1 MVTLVTKIDL
11 MEPMLPEDGNREL
24 EDFAF
29 DLISKANSLAG
40 TVNPIVTLAIGSLV
54 RSMNCYYSNLIE
66 GHDTHPR
73 DIERALHSD
82 LSSKPQQ
89 RALQLEA
96 VAHIELQKTIDE
108 GKDEPSSPTT
118 TTYVKWLHREFC
130 NRLPDDMLWVE
141 SMSGARRVRVKPGEL
156 RDDEVQIGRHLP
168 PVATALPRFL
178 ERFEEA
184 YDPRGLSKV
193 RQVIAIA
200 AAHHRFLW
208 IHPFYDGNGRVV
220 RLMSYSMLKRIGI
233 GSSLWSVAR
242 GLARNS
248 SRYKELLM
256 AADESRRNDL
266 DGRGSLSQEALI
278 DFCKFFLATC
288 VDQVEFMRSI
298 LEPSEL
304 LRRIE
309 IYSEEEI
316 RAGRLPK
323 GAFPFLREALL
334 AGEFDRGKA
343 SSLINRGERTAR
355 TVLSKLIECGLLVSN
370 SPKGPVRLGFPLT
383 VVERW
388 FPSLYPAN
396 RT

>member
-242 GLARNS
+242 GLARDS
-248 SRYKELLM
+248 SRYKALLM